1 MWIEVHHELP
11 KHRKTLRLKTDLGV
25 KTAQAV
31 GHLVMLWLHCIEHAQ
46 DGDITDIPAE
56 DLAMFAGYTGRK
68 PEKFRDA
75 LIGAGFVDRTS
86 DGRLLLHD
94 WDEYAGKLNE
104 KRRRDAERKRSVRR
118 MSDGRPPDSPQDVPR
133 SGARN
138 LNHNLYPNQN
148 LLPTY
153 PVQEGKKEKE
163 RKEAGVGNHV
173 ENSGPDG
180 IGLDEPLWVTP
191 GHGRLIGGDGH
202 GRT

>member
-31 GHLVMLWLHCIEHAQ
+31 GHLVMLWLHCIENAA

-56 DLAMFAGYTGRK
+56 DLAMYAGYTGRK
-68 PEKFRDA
+68 PEKFVEA
-75 LIGAGFVDRTS
+75 LIRAGFVDRTS

-104 KRRRDAERKRSVRR
+104 KRRRDAERKRSARR
-118 MSDGRPPDSPQDVPR
+118 MSDGCPPDSPQDVPR

-138 LNHNLYPNQN
+138 LNLNHNLYPNQE
-148 LLPTY
+148 LPTY
-153 PVQEGKKEKE
+153 PVQEE
-163 RKEAGVGNHV
+163 RKEKKKEPDG
-173 ENSGPDG
+173 ENSDPDG
-180 IGLDEPLWVTP
+180 IGPDDILWIAP
-191 GHGRLIGGDGH
+191 GHGRRKGGD
-202 GRT
+202 